1 MLTRPLLPPRTHP
14 VHTGRYLLGTNEIT
28 KMYNTVSRWIE
39 CRSPGG
45 IIFGRQRIGKTRA
58 IRFLKEFLPN
68 EFGTDLPVFL
78 YLCQEYARP
87 NELVFFEDLLRNVGH
102 PLASTPPA
110 RAAIKRDRLYN
121 FLIDK
126 GLKTVEKRVI
136 LILDDAQRLQ
146 EQHYEWL
153 MDIYNALD
161 RANVELT
168 ILLVGQ
174 KELKIQK
181 DLFVSTNK
189 AQIVGRFMVHEH
201 EFFGLKTVEDISAC
215 LEGFDYDSKYPDDSE
230 CSFTQYFFPE
240 MFQEGF
246 RLSNLSNDFYET
258 FVNMRKENGF
268 HEPLEVPMQY
278 FTRSIE
284 YILKTYGVE
293 GENVEKLTQSHIQ
306 DAIRFTNYIEMEIS
320 ASKLV

>member
-1 MLTRPLLPPRTHP
+1 MPTRPLLPPRTHP

-28 KMYNTVSRWIE
+28 NMYNTVSRWIE

-45 IIFGRQRIGKTRA
+45 IIYGRQRIGKTRA
-58 IRFLKEFLPN
+58 INFLKEFLPN

-87 NELVFFEDLLRNVGH
+87 NELVFFEDLLRNCDH

-110 RAAIKRDRLYN
+110 RAAVKRERLYN

-161 RANVELT
+161 RAKVELT

-189 AQIVGRFMVHEH
+189 AQIVGRFMIHEH
-201 EFFGLKTVEDISAC
+201 EFYGLKTVQDITAC
-215 LEGFDYDSKYPDDSE
+215 LEGYDNDSTYPVDSK
-230 CSFTQYFFPE
+230 CSFTQYFFPDIYD
-240 MFQEGF
+240 EGF
-246 RLSNLSNDFYET
+246 RLSHSSKDFYDT
-258 FVNMRKENGF
+258 FVNMRKEYGI

-284 YILKTYGVE
+284 FILKTYGVE
-293 GENVEKLTQSHIQ
+293 GENVEQLTIPHIQ
-306 DAIRFTNYIEMEIS
+306 EAIRFTNYIEMEIS
-320 ASKLV
+320 ATKLL

>member
-14 VHTGRYLLGTNEIT
+14 IYTGRYLLGTNEIT

-45 IIFGRQRIGKTRA
+45 IIYGRQRIGKTRA

-78 YLCQEYARP
+78 YLCQEYIRP
-87 NELVFFEDLLRNVGH
+87 NELVFFEDLLRNVDH
-102 PLASTPPA
+102 PLATAPPA
-110 RAAIKRDRLYN
+110 RAAVKRERLYN
-121 FLIDK
+121 FLIVR

-136 LILDDAQRLQ
+136 FILDDAQRLK
-146 EQHYEWL
+146 EPHYEWL

-161 RANVELT
+161 RANIELT

-174 KELKIQK
+174 KELKNQK
-181 DLFVSTNK
+181 NLFVTANK
-189 AQIVGRFMVHEH
+189 AQIVGRFMIHEH
-201 EFFGLKTVEDISAC
+201 EFYGLKTIDDISAC
-215 LEGFDYDSKYPDDSE
+215 LQGYDTDSKYPADSE

-240 MFQEGF
+240 MYQEGF
-246 RLSNLSNDFYET
+246 RLSNLSNDFYQL
-258 FVNMRKENGF
+258 FLDMRKEYGI
-268 HEPLEVPMQY
+268 HGPLEVPMQY
-278 FTRSIE
+278 FTRAVE

-293 GENVEKLTQSHIQ
+293 GENVEQLTIAQIRE
-306 DAIRFTNYIEMEIS
+306 AILFTNYIEMEIS
-320 ASKLV
+320 ASKLK